1 MGGASSTLLLVFMQV
16 KSWLKGRG
24 MESLSNKQDIGD
36 GLVAS
41 EVLWQ
46 QHESLE
52 AKAQVN

>member
-1 MGGASSTLLLVFMQV
+1 MVCFIRNVIQV

-24 MESLSNKQDIGD
+24 MESLSNKQDIGNS
-36 GLVAS
+36 LVAA

-52 AKAQVN
+52 AKAQVRN